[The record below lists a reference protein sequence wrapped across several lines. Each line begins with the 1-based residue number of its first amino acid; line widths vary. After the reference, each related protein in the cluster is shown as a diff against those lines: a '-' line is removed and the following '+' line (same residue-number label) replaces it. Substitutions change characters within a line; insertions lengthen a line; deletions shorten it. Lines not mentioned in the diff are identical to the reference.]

1 MFLNKHSLSL
11 KIWYNRIW
19 ITAQVDIHTR
29 ELQGGNDLDK
39 DNENAIINASDV
51 TEGEDFDL
59 DELEAKLQSQLE
71 EGLSD
76 LEFLEEE
83 REKIGNPDNLGSIIQ
98 NVIWEQFINQV
109 ASTAGE
115 DFIRENNGLTLD
127 LRNEAHIQTTDAF
140 AQGKIATH
148 NTEIDYQQRYDD
160 WQSNFQR
167 DEKGNIVTHTTRT
180 GTEEATLVKGARKP
194 FDEGRPSGSVEK
206 HTDMDH
212 TVSAGE
218 IIRDPAANAHMT
230 KDEQIAF
237 ANSGANLNEMDS
249 SLNRSKSDMSMTDW
263 LDTPNANGQKPNEIF
278 DISEEQ
284 DRQLREKDAEARAE
298 YEKQKKEGEKRSV
311 ELGKKSQRQE
321 AFRIGGKALRA
332 VVMQLLAELVKEIIA
347 KLVTWFKSA
356 KKAISTLLDSLKVA
370 ITSFVKKLKTHL
382 VNSTVTAVTTIAT
395 AMFGPVVNTIMKAV
409 TLLKQGWKS
418 LKDAIAYIKNP
429 ENKGKPIG
437 ILILEVGKIVMAGL
451 TAAGAIVLGEVI
463 EKALIAIPGAGA
475 VFAFEIPLLGSLAN
489 ILGIFLGAIVAGI
502 IGAIAINQIDKSIAK
517 NKRIENTSAKI
528 EKGNQILQTQS
539 MLKGVTQA
547 RVEETK
553 IQAVQSI
560 AQRHA
565 AASALFDAITNDASQ
580 GEIIVEDM
588 TTGNE
593 ETFSRISDSQEECDK
608 TQVSIE
614 EINDSIDKR
623 LDSIDDLL
631 DSLL

>member
-1 MFLNKHSLSL
+1 M
-11 KIWYNRIW
+11 
-19 ITAQVDIHTR
+19 
-29 ELQGGNDLDK
+29 
-39 DNENAIINASDV
+39 
-51 TEGEDFDL
+51 
-59 DELEAKLQSQLE
+59 EAKLQSQLE
-71 EGLSD
+71 DGLSG

-83 REKIGNPDNLGSIIQ
+83 REKIGNPDNLGAIIQ
-98 NVIWEQFINQV
+98 NVVWEQFINQV

-127 LRNEAHIQTTDAF
+127 LRDEAHIQTTDAF

-167 DEKGNIVTHTTRT
+167 DGKGNIVTHTTRT

-249 SLNRSKSDMSMTDW
+249 SLNRSKGDMSMTDW

-284 DRQLREKDAEARAE
+284 DRQLREKDTEARAE
-298 YEKQKKEGEKRSV
+298 YEKQKKEAEKRSV
-311 ELGKKSQRQE
+311 ELGKKSQRAE

-347 KLVTWFKSA
+347 KLVKWFKSA
-356 KKAISTLLDSLKVA
+356 KKAISTLLDSLKEA
-370 ITSFVKKLKTHL
+370 ITSFVRKLKTHL
-382 VNSTVTAVTTIAT
+382 VNSSITAVTTIAT

-437 ILILEVGKIVMAGL
+437 ILMLEVGKIVMAGL

-489 ILGIFLGAIVAGI
+489 ILGIFLGAVVAGI
-502 IGAIAINQIDKSIAK
+502 IGAIAINQMDKAIA
-517 NKRIENTSAKI
+517 NKLRNENTSAKI
-528 EKGNQILQTQS
+528 EKGNQVLQTQS
-539 MLKGVTQA
+539 MLKSVTQA
-547 RVEETK
+547 KVEATK
-553 IQAVQSI
+553 IGAAQTI
-560 AQRHA
+560 AQRHSE
-565 AASALFDAITNDASQ
+565 ASAIVNS
-580 GEIIVEDM
+580 IVENVFSDNI
-588 TTGNE
+588 TADDVQIDNE
-593 ETFSRISDSQEECDK
+593 EAFRKIESSQEECDK
-608 TQVSIE
+608 ALD
-614 EINDSIDKR
+614 EIGGMLNG
-623 LDSIDDLL
+623 LL
-631 DSLL
+631 QN